1 MPPYNEHGCP
11 TSGTTAQ
18 RPTNCEIGFLYFDTD
33 LQILVIWN
41 GTAYVAAASSD
52 LVSTQPASGTSSNNS
67 NVIGGANSTPQY
79 TSGFV
84 VVTGATI
91 GGLQGCVLPAVSY
104 VGQTLTIKNTGVGTL
119 KVWPTALVQI
129 NANGAGLH
137 YPLATNTI
145 ATFYATDTLQWYTVP
160 LLAS

>member
-1 MPPYNEHGCP
+1 
-11 TSGTTAQ
+11 
-18 RPTNCEIGFLYFDTD
+18 
-33 LQILVIWN
+33 
-41 GTAYVAAASSD
+41 
-52 LVSTQPASGTSSNNS
+52 
-67 NVIGGANSTPQY
+67 
-79 TSGFV
+79 V

-119 KVWPTALVQI
+119 KVWPSALVQI
-129 NANGAGLH
+129 NANGTGLH